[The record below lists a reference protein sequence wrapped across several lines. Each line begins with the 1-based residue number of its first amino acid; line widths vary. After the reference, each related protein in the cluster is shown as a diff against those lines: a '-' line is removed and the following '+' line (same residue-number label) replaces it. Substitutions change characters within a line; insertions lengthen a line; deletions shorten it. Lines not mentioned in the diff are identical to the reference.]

1 MLTLTLT
8 IYSKGT
14 QTNAKGNKSHHSGKE
29 DLRLT
34 HRKQIPEQQEYLRLK
49 TTFPG
54 SRGIAR
60 DMQAPWNSFVKI
72 NWNVTVGKNQKKM
85 GTGVIIRDSMGE
97 VLATL

>member
-34 HRKQIPEQQEYLRLK
+34 HRKQIPEQQEYLPLK

-54 SRGIAR
+54 SRGI
-60 DMQAPWNSFVKI
+60 I
-72 NWNVTVGKNQKKM
+72 NWDAAVGKNQKKM
-85 GTGVIIRDSMGE
+85 GTSVIIRDNMGE
-97 VLATL
+97 VLTTL